1 MSDISY
7 CFLPLLNICEFI
19 RFNLVNDNV
28 RRCEEQGYCG
38 DYGEERERDEA
49 QPVEHHGGKLP
60 VVLDG
65 RRVLVVANLVRYDA
79 NLLEDQAE
87 LAIDS
92 G

>member
-1 MSDISY
+1 MKLREIIMA
-7 CFLPLLNICEFI
+7 CLAKTRET
-19 RFNLVNDNV
+19 LVNDNV
-28 RRCEEQGYCG
+28 RRREEEGDGG

-65 RRVLVVANLVRYDA
+65 RRVLVVANLVRYHAD
-79 NLLEDQAE
+79 LLEDEAE
-87 LAIDS
+87 LAVDS